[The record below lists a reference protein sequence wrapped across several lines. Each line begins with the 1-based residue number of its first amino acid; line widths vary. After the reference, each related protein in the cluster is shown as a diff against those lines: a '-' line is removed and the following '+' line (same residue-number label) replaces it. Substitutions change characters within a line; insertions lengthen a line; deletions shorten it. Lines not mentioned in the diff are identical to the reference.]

1 MKRIISRA
9 FFAAVLFTFGV
20 MPAYAQDHGSESGCG
35 DLFGDLIHIKRDP
48 TTGVPILQ
56 KRSVLGAQDVRSWAY
71 CPIAVDAAG
80 NELGFLPD
88 SCDVDPA
95 TGTVVAVDY
104 FGRLSAGRTKQR
116 NIRMH
121 FDEVIDKIKTS
132 EAVWRDATGRL
143 ALGINCVGPIG
154 PDTASCDWTEIDSP
168 VENLSLYHH
177 LVKYGHFQTDPAE
190 EDTWAHGD
198 PALPTQYHPALA
210 AADYAKF
217 VGVTRSL
224 LPVPVDAAATCFE
237 AGNTTC
243 FAPKALSKD
252 AFMLA
257 SVLIATA
264 SDKTGRAT
272 VDLVQYMNR
281 ILKVTVPTPD
291 FVPVPPSR
299 LYPKYFDCGN
309 DLLAPPLP
317 REQCTLETAGPT
329 FPAPANEPFVDFGNV
344 AYDRLAF
351 FNTEVMALRPAATL
365 ELSNLRLKLLAV
377 AALIREP
384 AADLWVVDQ
393 SVQMLEW
400 LANRNPGYTSGTN
413 MDGFVKAT
421 NDAVRSIEFVHNYR
435 VPEDLGWNFR

>member
-48 TTGVPILQ
+48 GTGVPILQ

-121 FDEVIDKIKTS
+121 FDEVIDKIKS
-132 EAVWRDATGRL
+132 SQAVWRDATGRL
-143 ALGINCVGPIG
+143 TLGINCVGPIG
-154 PDTASCDWTEIDSP
+154 PDTASCDWTEVDSP
-168 VENLSLYHH
+168 VENLALYHH

-190 EDTWAHGD
+190 VDTWSKGD
-198 PALPTQYHPALA
+198 PKLPETYHPALA

-217 VGVTRSL
+217 VGVMRAL
-224 LPVPVDAAATCFE
+224 LPVEVTAAATCFV
-237 AGNTTC
+237 ADNTDC
-243 FAPKALSKD
+243 FAPKSLSKD

-257 SVLIATA
+257 SVFIATA

-291 FVPVPPSR
+291 FAPVPPSL
-299 LYPKYFDCGN
+299 LYPQYFDCGSN
-309 DLLAPPLP
+309 EALPLP
-317 REQCTLETAGPT
+317 REQCTLKTADST
-329 FPAPANEPFVDFGNV
+329 FPAPANEPFVDFANV
-344 AYDRLAF
+344 AYDRLGF

-377 AALIREP
+377 AALIKEP

-400 LANRNPGYTSGTN
+400 LANRNPGYTNGTN